1 MADLFSNPMG
11 LDGFEFVE
19 FSAPDPTVLDKVF
32 RALGFIAVAKHRS
45 KDVTLYRQGDVNF
58 IINNVRAISTAR
70 VISHGTRIAAIVAI
84 TSDVTLITLG
94 THAADRHIT
103 SPYHPCLHYCK
114 HKDG

>member
-58 IINNVRAISTAR
+58 IVNASRKRAD
-70 VISHGTRIAAIVAI
+70 SHSPCGIYRNGCSGRASVA
-84 TSDVTLITLG
+84 G
-94 THAADRHIT
+94 
-103 SPYHPCLHYCK
+103 
-114 HKDG
+114 

>member
-58 IINNVRAISTAR
+58 IINNAAKGFKGGYAR
-70 VISHGTRIAAIVAI
+70 IRNFKPKA
-84 TSDVTLITLG
+84 
-94 THAADRHIT
+94 
-103 SPYHPCLHYCK
+103 
-114 HKDG
+114 